1 MGGGIS
7 ARAGSAVPSFGSAI
21 AAPLRD
27 RSVGPAMEI
36 SRPIQVAG
44 GIAAI
49 GVAVLLMI
57 PPTKPVTAA
66 PTPHAFGKVQPPAPL
81 PAVYPDYAPLPPA
94 PQVDPGA
101 DDAASPPQAAEDHAS
116 RTASLAEPVDPG
128 SQFYAGADSDADFDR
143 GYRWAAARA
152 LEDPNRCMR
161 WPDAPQ
167 VEGCLA
173 YVRDAAGRVDPTDP
187 EGRYRPDEEQ

>member
-1 MGGGIS
+1 MQ
-7 ARAGSAVPSFGSAI
+7 A
-21 AAPLRD
+21 
-27 RSVGPAMEI
+27 
-36 SRPIQVAG
+36 AG
-44 GIAAI
+44 GIGAI
-49 GVAVLLMI
+49 GIAVLLML

-66 PTPHAFGKVQPPAPL
+66 PRPHAFGKVQPPAPL
-81 PAVYPDYAPLPPA
+81 DAVYPDYAPLPPA
-94 PQVDPGA
+94 PSVDPA
-101 DDAASPPQAAEDHAS
+101 ADAAPAQPQAAAYYPPG
-116 RTASLAEPVDPG
+116 TASLTEPAADPG

-173 YVRDAAGRVDPTDP
+173 YVRDAAGREDTPDP
-187 EGRYRPDEEQ
+187 EDRYGPGEEQ